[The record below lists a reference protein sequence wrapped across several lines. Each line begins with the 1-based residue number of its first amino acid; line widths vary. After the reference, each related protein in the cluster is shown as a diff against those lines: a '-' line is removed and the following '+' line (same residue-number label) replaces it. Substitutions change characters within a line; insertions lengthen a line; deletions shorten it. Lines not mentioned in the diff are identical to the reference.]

1 MKNFRD
7 MLRIE
12 GLRECERA
20 GEADGHELDDTP
32 GESGD
37 GSASHGAAA
46 CFGCFDRAGRLIVE
60 QQRGK
65 HSVRETL
72 NGACRVLHST
82 FFFQFHRNIGLA
94 FLSFHDAF
102 LVLRL
107 FVVMALGF
115 VCWLLTPNPILQI

>member
-46 CFGCFDRAGRLIVE
+46 CFGCFDRTGRLILE

-82 FFFQFHRNIGLA
+82 FFFSFIVISDWR
-94 FLSFHDAF
+94 FSVFMMLSWYY
-102 LVLRL
+102 VY
-107 FVVMALGF
+107 
-115 VCWLLTPNPILQI
+115 LLTLKCT